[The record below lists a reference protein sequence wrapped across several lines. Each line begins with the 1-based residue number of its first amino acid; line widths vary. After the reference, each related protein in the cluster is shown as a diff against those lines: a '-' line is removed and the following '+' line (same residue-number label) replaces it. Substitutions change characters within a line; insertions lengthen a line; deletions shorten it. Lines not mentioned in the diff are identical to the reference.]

1 MINYA
6 KYTPVTEKNFER
18 NPFEEEGTTA
28 TIQSHK
34 DARLTVS
41 VTEDLALQRLA
52 DESNLNAADRI

>member
-1 MINYA
+1 MSGTQATDHQSFLNNIDNA

-18 NPFEEEGTTA
+18 APLEEEINGT

-41 VTEDLALQRLA
+41 VTEDLAL
-52 DESNLNAADRI
+52 